1 MMTEAEIATPAS
13 VAATAARRIPAVRAV
28 PFDAPWNWLA
38 AGWRDLWSAPQVGLC
53 YGAAVTLVAYGFV
66 FLLFRFELLPLILPL
81 AGGFLLVGPL
91 IAVGL
96 YEVSRRL
103 ARGQEVSVAASVA
116 AALQPNG
123 QIALIG
129 VALLIVFFAWVE
141 LALLLFMLFFGPVAM
156 PPLELFVPALLFS
169 AAGLGLL
176 VTGTAIGGL
185 FAAFVFAMSAI
196 SIPMLLDRDVDA
208 MSAVIVSLRSV
219 IANPKAMALWAA
231 LIAGLTVLG
240 AITLFAGLVIA
251 FPLVAHA
258 TWHAYRDLTGE
269 RGP

>member
-1 MMTEAEIATPAS
+1 
-13 VAATAARRIPAVRAV
+13 
-28 PFDAPWNWLA
+28 
-38 AGWRDLWSAPQVGLC
+38 
-53 YGAAVTLVAYGFV
+53 
-66 FLLFRFELLPLILPL
+66 
-81 AGGFLLVGPL
+81 
-91 IAVGL
+91 AVGL

-103 ARGQEVSVAASVA
+103 ARGQEVSLAASLA

-169 AAGLGLL
+169 APGLGLL

-240 AITLFAGLVIA
+240 AITLFAGLVI
-251 FPLVAHA
+251 
-258 TWHAYRDLTGE
+258 
-269 RGP
+269 